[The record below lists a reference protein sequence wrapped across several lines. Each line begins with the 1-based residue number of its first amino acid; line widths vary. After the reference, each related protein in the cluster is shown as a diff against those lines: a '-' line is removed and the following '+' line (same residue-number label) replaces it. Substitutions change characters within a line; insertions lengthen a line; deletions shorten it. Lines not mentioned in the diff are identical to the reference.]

1 MDYVNILRMLK
12 KNRRERLEKKFN
24 SVLEKIAIIFM
35 IKRRYYTVVQSFE
48 FYFRVTIFY
57 KQAQQVSVI
66 LFLAREKDEK
76 SNEIKYEFRMQMT
89 KIM

>member
-1 MDYVNILRMLK
+1 MLK
-12 KNRRERLEKKFN
+12 KNGRERLEKKFN

-35 IKRRYYTVVQSFE
+35 IKRRYYTLVQSFE
-48 FYFRVTIFY
+48 FYFQVTIFY

-66 LFLAREKDEK
+66 LFLAQEKDK
-76 SNEIKYEFRMQMT
+76 NTNEIKYEFWRQMT